1 MNKKKYT
8 YISKLNN
15 NIFTTKSEDYK
26 AINQTLEKDY
36 IIRKFDKINNFF

>member
-8 YISKLNN
+8 YISKINN
-15 NIFTTKSEDYK
+15 SIYTHKKEDYK
-26 AINQTLEKDY
+26 IINSILEKDY